1 MKKQMV
7 EEYLRDL
14 KLIIVINGSD
24 SFIPPVVC
32 VQICL
37 HTKQSTGGAGS
48 YYPKCDERSQPW
60 KRTVHE
66 RIELN

>member
-1 MKKQMV
+1 MV

-48 YYPKCDERSQPW
+48 YSYIQSATNEANPGN
-60 KRTVHE
+60 
-66 RIELN
+66 ELYTKALN